1 MSQPRASSAL
11 LLVLSAPSGAGKT
24 TLALRLM
31 QQMPD
36 AVFSV
41 SYTTRPPRP
50 GERNGEHYHFVDAR
64 TFQQKIDLGEFV
76 EWAEVHGHFYGSPQA
91 IVDRAYASGG
101 LAIFDIDVQGGNAMK
116 RKYPETTC
124 VFIVPPTLEELE
136 RRLRQRRTETEETL
150 RGRLLAA
157 RSEIER
163 GVASYEYVII
173 NDDVERAFLD
183 LASVVRAER
192 CRRERVDLTKLKL
205 DPSP

>member
-11 LLVLSAPSGAGKT
+11 LLVLSAPSGTGKT

-50 GERNGEHYHFVDAR
+50 GERNGEHYHFVNAL
-64 TFQQKIDLGEFV
+64 TFQRKIDLGEFV

-91 IVDRAYASGG
+91 SVDRAHASGG

-116 RKYPETTC
+116 RKYPETAR

-157 RSEIER
+157 CSEIER
-163 GVASYEYVII
+163 GVASYEYVIV
-173 NDDVERAFLD
+173 NDDVDRAFLD

-192 CRRERVDLTKLKL
+192 CRRERVDLSKLKL
-205 DPSP
+205 DASP

>member
-11 LLVLSAPSGAGKT
+11 LLVLSAPSGTGKT
-24 TLALRLM
+24 TLGLRLM
-31 QQMPD
+31 QRMPD

-50 GERNGEHYHFVDAR
+50 GERNGEHYHFVDAL
-64 TFQQKIDLGEFV
+64 TFQRKIDLGEFV

-91 IVDRAYASGG
+91 SVDRAHASGG

-116 RKYPETTC
+116 RKYPETAR

-163 GVASYEYVII
+163 GVASYEYVIV

-192 CRRERVDLTKLKL
+192 CRRERVDLSKLKL
-205 DPSP
+205 DASP

>member
-11 LLVLSAPSGAGKT
+11 LLVLSAPSGTGKT
-24 TLALRLM
+24 TLGLRLM
-31 QQMPD
+31 QRMPD

-50 GERNGEHYHFVDAR
+50 GERNGEHYHFVDAL
-64 TFQQKIDLGEFV
+64 TFQRKIDLGEFV

-91 IVDRAYASGG
+91 SVDRAHASGG
-101 LAIFDIDVQGGNAMK
+101 LAIFDIDVQGGDAMK
-116 RKYPETTC
+116 RKYPETAR

-163 GVASYEYVII
+163 GVASYEYVIV

-192 CRRERVDLTKLKL
+192 CRRERVDLSKLKL
-205 DPSP
+205 DASP